1 MTRFKKVKLCTGNYL
16 EWLLILKSKALPNL
30 FCVVKQVESNLDIAV
45 AKSVDADD
53 EAANNKVI

>member
-1 MTRFKKVKLCTGNYL
+1 MELCKDNTL
-16 EWLLILKSKALPNL
+16 EWLLIFKSKALPNL
-30 FCVVKQVESNLDIAV
+30 FCVVEQVESNLDIAV